1 MLSAQDNE
9 RLTRVGPGTLMGE
22 LLRRYWMPIGALTEF
37 EKISVKPIRLLGE
50 DLVLYKDLQG
60 TYGLIDRQCAHR
72 RADLSYGYVEAC
84 GLRCNYHG
92 WTFNEA
98 GSCIEQPY
106 DDTAVAAARL
116 RDDERSEC
124 KPDRAQRPR
133 KVQIKSYP
141 VALRAGLI
149 WTYLGPKPAPLVP
162 NWEPFTWKNGFRQIV
177 FAEVPCNWFQ
187 CQENS
192 IDPVHFE
199 WMHMNWDVR
208 LHGNL
213 GPYSPKH
220 LKLDFEEFQ
229 YGFVYRR
236 IREGMNETDP
246 LWTIGRVCLWPNAL
260 FTGSHFEWRV
270 PIDDENTLS
279 VTWAFERVPKGREP
293 YEQGAIP
300 SWHGPIKDPATG
312 RWLTSHVMNQ
322 DFIAWA
328 GQGRIADRTKEHLGQ
343 SDRGI
348 LMLRKRFLEELDRV
362 AEGTDP
368 KAVIRDSHVNECVSL
383 PIAHRS
389 VFVEGL
395 TLEELLKHPIFS
407 AQLKG
412 YVFQAGQPSEI
423 REAYEEAMGLK
434 HQAVV
439 SEIRRRLPD
448 SPSLNRNLAN

>member
-1 MLSAQDNE
+1 MLSQEDNE
-9 RLTRVGPGTLMGE
+9 LLTRIGPGTPMGE

-37 EKISVKPIRLLGE
+37 DKISVKPVRLLGE

-72 RADLSYGYVEAC
+72 RADLSHGYVEAC

-92 WTFNEA
+92 WMFNEA
-98 GSCIEQPY
+98 GRCLEQPY
-106 DDTAVAAARL
+106 DDTVSG
-116 RDDERSEC
+116 D
-124 KPDRAQRPR
+124 PR
-133 KVQIKSYP
+133 FKDKVRIKSYP
-141 VALRAGLI
+141 VGENAGLI
-149 WTYLGPKPAPLVP
+149 WAYLGPEPAPLIP

-208 LHGNL
+208 LRGDL

-220 LKLDFEEFQ
+220 LKIAFEEFE

-236 IREGMNETDP
+236 IREGMKESDP

-270 PIDDENTLS
+270 PMDDENTLS
-279 VTWAFERVPKGREP
+279 VTWAFERVPKGYEP
-293 YEQGAIP
+293 FEQSAIP
-300 SWHGPIKDPATG
+300 SWHGPIKNSSTG

-328 GQGRIADRTKEHLGQ
+328 GQGKTADRTKEHLGQ

-348 LMLRKRFLEELDRV
+348 LMLRKRFFEELDRV
-362 AEGTDP
+362 AEGRDP
-368 KAVIRDSHVNECVSL
+368 KATIRDSIVNECVSL
-383 PIAHRS
+383 PIAHRN
-389 VFVEGL
+389 VFIEGL
-395 TLEELLKHPIFS
+395 SLDELLAHPIFG

-412 YVFQAGQPSEI
+412 YVFQSGQPEEV
-423 REAYEEAMGLK
+423 RRAYEEAMGL
-434 HQAVV
+434 
-439 SEIRRRLPD
+439 
-448 SPSLNRNLAN
+448 NRVLSRGVLHNE

>member
-1 MLSAQDNE
+1 V
-9 RLTRVGPGTLMGE
+9 R
-22 LLRRYWMPIGALTEF
+22 
-37 EKISVKPIRLLGE
+37 
-50 DLVLYKDLQG
+50 
-60 TYGLIDRQCAHR
+60 
-72 RADLSYGYVEAC
+72 
-84 GLRCNYHG
+84 
-92 WTFNEA
+92 
-98 GSCIEQPY
+98 
-106 DDTAVAAARL
+106 
-116 RDDERSEC
+116 
-124 KPDRAQRPR
+124 
-133 KVQIKSYP
+133 IKSYP
-141 VALRAGLI
+141 VAAHAGLI
-149 WTYLGPKPAPLVP
+149 WAYLGPQPAPLVP

-208 LHGNL
+208 LRGDL

-220 LKLDFEEFQ
+220 LKVDFEEFE

-236 IREGMNETDP
+236 IRQGMTESDP

-279 VTWAFERVPKGREP
+279 VTWAFERVPKGHEP
-293 YEQGAIP
+293 YEQGPIP
-300 SWHGPIKDPATG
+300 AWHGPIQDPVTG
-312 RWLTSHVMNQ
+312 RWLTDHVMNQ
-322 DFIAWA
+322 DFVAWV

-348 LMLRKRFLEELDRV
+348 LMLRKRFLEEIERV
-362 AEGTDP
+362 SEGKDP
-368 KAVIRDSHVNECVSL
+368 KGVIRDPQLNECVAL

-389 VFVEGL
+389 VFVDGL

-412 YVFQAGQPSEI
+412 YVFQAGQPQHI
-423 REAYEEAMGLK
+423 RQAYEHAMGINE
-434 HQAVV
+434 QVATRY
-439 SEIRRRLPD
+439 SRP
-448 SPSLNRNLAN
+448 

>member
-1 MLSAQDNE
+1 
-9 RLTRVGPGTLMGE
+9 
-22 LLRRYWMPIGALTEF
+22 
-37 EKISVKPIRLLGE
+37 
-50 DLVLYKDLQG
+50 
-60 TYGLIDRQCAHR
+60 
-72 RADLSYGYVEAC
+72 
-84 GLRCNYHG
+84 
-92 WTFNEA
+92 
-98 GSCIEQPY
+98 
-106 DDTAVAAARL
+106 
-116 RDDERSEC
+116 
-124 KPDRAQRPR
+124 
-133 KVQIKSYP
+133 
-141 VALRAGLI
+141 LI
-149 WTYLGPKPAPLVP
+149 WAYLGPTPAPLVP
-162 NWEPFTWKNGFRQIV
+162 NWEPFTWNNGFRQIV

-208 LHGNL
+208 LSGNL
-213 GPYSPKH
+213 CPYSPKH

-236 IREGMNETDP
+236 IREGMTETDP

-293 YEQGAIP
+293 YEQGPIP
-300 SWHGPIKDPATG
+300 SWHGPVKDAATG

-322 DFIAWA
+322 DFVAWA

-348 LMLRKRFLEELDRV
+348 LMLRKRFFEELDCV
-362 AEGTDP
+362 TEGKDP
-368 KAVIRDSHVNECVSL
+368 KAVIRDVQSNACVSL

-395 TLEELLKHPIFS
+395 TLDELSTHPIFS

-412 YVFQAGQPSEI
+412 YVFQAGQPPEI
-423 REAYEEAMGLK
+423 RRAYEDAMGL
-434 HQAVV
+434 QPP
-439 SEIRRRLPD
+439 RFD
-448 SPSLNRNLAN
+448 SNSTS

>member
-9 RLTRVGPGTLMGE
+9 RLTRVGPGTPMGH
-22 LLRRYWMPIGALTEF
+22 LLRRYWMPVAAVTEF
-37 EKISVKPIRLLGE
+37 DDISVKPIRLLGE
-50 DLVLYKDLQG
+50 DLVLYRDLQG

-84 GLRCNYHG
+84 GLRCSYHG
-92 WTFNEA
+92 WLFSET
-98 GSCIEQPY
+98 GRCVDQPFE
-106 DDTAVAAARL
+106 DIAAAENRFK
-116 RDDERSEC
+116 D
-124 KPDRAQRPR
+124 
-133 KVQIKSYP
+133 KVRVKSYP
-141 VALRAGLI
+141 VAQKAGLI
-149 WTYLGPKPAPLVP
+149 WAYLGPEPAPSVP

-208 LHGNL
+208 LRGEL

-220 LKLDFEEFQ
+220 LKIDFEEFD

-236 IREGMNETDP
+236 IREGMKETDP

-270 PIDDENTLS
+270 PMDDENTLS
-279 VTWAFERVPKGREP
+279 VTWAFERVPKGCEP
-293 YEQGAIP
+293 YDQGPIP
-300 SWHGPIKDPATG
+300 SWHGPIREPGTG
-312 RWLTSHVMNQ
+312 RWLSSHVMNQ
-322 DFIAWA
+322 DFIAWV
-328 GQGRIADRTKEHLGQ
+328 GQGKIADRTKEHLGQ

-348 LMLRKRFLEELDRV
+348 LMLRKRFLEELARMD
-362 AEGTDP
+362 AGHDP
-368 KAVIRDSHVNECVSL
+368 KAIIRDERLNGCVQL

-389 VFVEGL
+389 IFVDGL
-395 TLEELLKHPIFS
+395 PLEELLAHPLFA

-412 YVFQAGQPSEI
+412 YVFQAGQPPAI
-423 REAYEEAMGLK
+423 RKQYEEAMGL
-434 HQAVV
+434 
-439 SEIRRRLPD
+439 SRL
-448 SPSLNRNLAN
+448 R

>member
-1 MLSAQDNE
+1 MLSKEDNE
-9 RLTRVGPGTLMGE
+9 RLVRVGPGTPMGE

-37 EKISVKPIRLLGE
+37 GRIAVKPIRLLGE

-60 TYGLIDRQCAHR
+60 TFGLIDRHCAHR
-72 RADLSYGYVEAC
+72 RADLSYGYVESC

-92 WTFNEA
+92 WLFNEI
-98 GSCIEQPY
+98 GRCVEQPY
-106 DDTAVAAARL
+106 DDVAA
-116 RDDERSEC
+116 SEAAF
-124 KPDRAQRPR
+124 KD
-133 KVQIKSYP
+133 KVRIKSYP
-141 VALRAGLI
+141 VEIRAGLL
-149 WTYLGPKPAPLVP
+149 WAYLGPQPAPLVP

-208 LHGNL
+208 LRGDL

-220 LKLDFEEFQ
+220 LKVDFEEFD

-236 IREGMNETDP
+236 IREGMKESDP

-270 PIDDENTLS
+270 PVDDENTLS
-279 VTWAFERVPKGREP
+279 VTWAFERVPKGFEP
-293 YEQGAIP
+293 YEQVSIP
-300 SWHGPIKDPATG
+300 SWTGPIRDAGTG
-312 RWLTSHVMNQ
+312 RWITTHVMNQ
-322 DFIAWA
+322 DFVAWV
-328 GQGRIADRTKEHLGQ
+328 GQGRIADRSQEHLGS

-348 LMLRKRFLEELDRV
+348 LMLRKRFFEELDRV
-362 AEGTDP
+362 AAGRDP
-368 KAVIRDSHVNECVSL
+368 KGIIRDSKLNEKVSL

-389 VFVEGL
+389 VFVDGL
-395 TLEELLKHPIFS
+395 SLEELLKHPIFS

-412 YVFQAGQPSEI
+412 YVFQSGQPDEI
-423 REAYEEAMGLK
+423 RRAYEEAMGL
-434 HQAVV
+434 QAPYSPPREDGCP
-439 SEIRRRLPD
+439 SESIVR
-448 SPSLNRNLAN
+448 

>member
-1 MLSAQDNE
+1 MLSKEDNE
-9 RLTRVGPGTLMGE
+9 RLIRVGPGTPMGE

-37 EKISVKPIRLLGE
+37 DKISVKPIRLLGE
-50 DLVLYKDLQG
+50 DLVLFKDLQG
-60 TYGLIDRQCAHR
+60 TFGLIDRQCAHR
-72 RADLSYGYVEAC
+72 RADLSYGFVEEC

-92 WTFNEA
+92 WRFDET
-98 GSCIEQPY
+98 GRCMEQPY
-106 DDTAVAAARL
+106 DDIAAPEARF
-116 RDDERSEC
+116 RD
-124 KPDRAQRPR
+124 
-133 KVQIKSYP
+133 KVGIKSYP
-141 VALRAGLI
+141 VAMLAGLI
-149 WTYLGPKPAPLVP
+149 WAYLGPEPAPLVP

-208 LHGNL
+208 LRGAL

-220 LKLDFEEFQ
+220 LKIDFEEFE

-236 IREGMNETDP
+236 IREGMKETDP

-270 PIDDENTLS
+270 PMDDENTLS

-293 YEQGAIP
+293 YDQDPIP
-300 SWHGPIKDPATG
+300 SWHGPVKDPFNG

-328 GQGRIADRTKEHLGQ
+328 GQGRVADRSKEQLGL

-348 LMLRKRFLEELDRV
+348 LLLRKRFFEDLDRLV
-362 AEGTDP
+362 EGNDP
-368 KAVIRDSHVNECVSL
+368 KAIIRDPHVNQCVSL
-383 PIAHRS
+383 PIAHRC
-389 VFVEGL
+389 VFLDGL
-395 TLEELLKHPIFS
+395 TLDELLKHPIFG

-412 YVFQAGQPSEI
+412 YAFQAGQPEEV
-423 REAYEEAMGLK
+423 RRAYEEAMGLTAETVA
-434 HQAVV
+434 AVHD
-439 SEIRRRLPD
+439 RRR
-448 SPSLNRNLAN
+448 ST

>member
-1 MLSAQDNE
+1 MLSAEDNE
-9 RLTRVGPGTLMGE
+9 RLVRVGAGTPMGE

-37 EKISVKPIRLLGE
+37 DNRSVKAVRVLGE
-50 DLVLYKDLQG
+50 DLVLYKDIHG
-60 TYGLIDRQCAHR
+60 TLGLIDRQCAHR
-72 RADLSYGYVEAC
+72 RADLSYGFVEEC

-92 WTFNEA
+92 WRFDEA
-98 GSCIEQPY
+98 GRCIEQPFE
-106 DDTAVAAARL
+106 DIAAPDAKF
-116 RDDERSEC
+116 RD
-124 KPDRAQRPR
+124 

-141 VALRAGLI
+141 VAERAGLI
-149 WTYLGPKPAPLVP
+149 WAYLGPQPAPLVP
-162 NWEPFTWKNGFRQIV
+162 NWEPFTWQNGFRQIV

-208 LHGNL
+208 LRGDL

-220 LKLDFEEFQ
+220 LKLDFEEFE

-236 IREGMNETDP
+236 IREGMKETDP
-246 LWTIGRVCLWPNAL
+246 LWTVGRVCLWPNAL

-279 VTWAFERVPKGREP
+279 VTWAFERVPKGHEP
-293 YEQGAIP
+293 FIQESIP
-300 SWHGPIKDPATG
+300 SWHGPIQDPETG

-322 DFIAWA
+322 DFVAWV

-348 LMLRKRFLEELDRV
+348 LMLRKRFFEELAAV
-362 AEGTDP
+362 SAGKDP
-368 KAVIRDSHVNECVSL
+368 KGIVRDSQRNACITL

-389 VFVEGL
+389 VFVDGL
-395 TLEELLKHPIFS
+395 SLEELLAHPIFS

-412 YVFQAGQPSEI
+412 YVFQAGQPAEI
-423 REAYEEAMGLK
+423 RRAYEEAMGLNK
-434 HQAVV
+434 IP
-439 SEIRRRLPD
+439 SY
-448 SPSLNRNLAN
+448 SPHHARMS

>member
-1 MLSAQDNE
+1 MLSRQDNE
-9 RLTRVGPGTLMGE
+9 RLVHVGPGTPMGE
-22 LLRRYWMPIGALTEF
+22 LLRRYWLPIGALTEF
-37 EKISVKPIRLLGE
+37 GDISVKPVRMLGE
-50 DLVLYKDLQG
+50 DLVLYKDLDG
-60 TYGLIDRQCAHR
+60 TFGLLDRQCAHR

-92 WTFNEA
+92 WRFNED
-98 GSCIEQPY
+98 GRCIEQPY
-106 DDTAVAAARL
+106 DDSAAPDARFK
-116 RDDERSEC
+116 D
-124 KPDRAQRPR
+124 
-133 KVQIKSYP
+133 KVRIKSYP
-141 VALRAGLI
+141 VAAQAGLI
-149 WTYLGPKPAPLVP
+149 WAYLGPPPIPLVP

-208 LHGNL
+208 LRGDL
-213 GPYSPKH
+213 GPYSPRH
-220 LKLDFEEFQ
+220 LKVDFEEFE

-236 IREGMNETDP
+236 IREGMTESDP

-293 YEQGAIP
+293 YEQGPIP

-322 DFIAWA
+322 DFVAWV

-348 LMLRKRFLEELDRV
+348 LMLRKRFLEELGRV
-362 AEGTDP
+362 SEGKDP
-368 KAVIRDSHVNECVSL
+368 KGVIRDPQLNECVAL
-383 PIAHRS
+383 PIAHRR
-389 VFVEGL
+389 VFVDGL
-395 TLEELLKHPIFS
+395 TSEELLKHPIFS

-412 YVFQAGQPSEI
+412 YVFQAGQPEQV
-423 REAYEEAMGLK
+423 RRDYEDAMGLN
-434 HQAVV
+434 VRTV
-439 SEIRRRLPD
+439 SATQFAPNTR
-448 SPSLNRNLAN
+448 S